1 MSTRTHIYRWALSP
15 TPNKDEQRG
24 NGKLLGNTFADAT
37 WEFANTIDAL
47 LMPGREVHR
56 LSFPF
61 PFPHPCD
68 FEGSNA
74 FLADERRWRSAV
86 RRAAARSIRE

>member
-1 MSTRTHIYRWALSP
+1 MDLVNAC
-15 TPNKDEQRG
+15 
-24 NGKLLGNTFADAT
+24 
-37 WEFANTIDAL
+37 DAL

-61 PFPHPCD
+61 PFQHPCD

-74 FLADERRWRSAV
+74 FLAEQLPGPSAGLMLVHPGMTAEYAENRSTATV
-86 RRAAARSIRE
+86 FSASNRTASIP